1 MLAETLDASVIFHRC
16 GRHNHDPTA
25 ASACGDG
32 LKIVWT
38 SEVASTAFRLQR
50 RPPYAVP
57 VFVLRVAPQLLQR
70 YRRRRPDFVVNQP

>member
-1 MLAETLDASVIFHRC
+1 MTGRHPMLAETLDASVIFHGC

-38 SEVASTAFRLQR
+38 SEVASTGEYFDRVQR
-50 RPPYAVP
+50 DHLWCGITNDGLTNSV
-57 VFVLRVAPQLLQR
+57 
-70 YRRRRPDFVVNQP
+70 